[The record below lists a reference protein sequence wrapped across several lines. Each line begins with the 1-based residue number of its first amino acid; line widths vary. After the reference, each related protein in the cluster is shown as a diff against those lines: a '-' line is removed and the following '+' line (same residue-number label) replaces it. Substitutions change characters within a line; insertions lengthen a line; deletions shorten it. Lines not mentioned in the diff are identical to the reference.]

1 MFQKV
6 PKNRHFP
13 KGIVHGFCPKIEL
26 FFYLGF
32 LVYSSQ
38 KRWFFDILDRKGR
51 FLDRKI
57 NVLKSAKGHNRL
69 VLFKNRTSFHLV
81 FLV

>member
-13 KGIVHGFCPKIEL
+13 KGIVHGFCPKIE
-26 FFYLGF
+26 FFFIWVF
-32 LVYSSQ
+32 LVHSSQ

-57 NVLKSAKGHNRL
+57 NVLKSAKR
-69 VLFKNRTSFHLV
+69 
-81 FLV
+81 